1 VPITEVDKIWM
12 NGELVDWPDATIHVL
27 SHGLHYGS
35 GVFEG
40 IRAYETPNGTAVF
53 RLTDHLKRLDNS
65 AKLLGMDLSYSVE
78 ELRAASHELIAVN
91 GLPECYLRPIAF
103 FGYGELGVSAVGNPV
118 DVVIMSWPW
127 GAYLGEDSLTK
138 GIRAKI
144 SSWQRIG
151 PNVIPHV
158 AKATGVYLNS
168 MLAVTEANRAG
179 YDEAI
184 LLTAEGYV
192 ADGSGENVFI
202 VKDGELYTPDL
213 STSILPGITRDTV
226 IQIAQDLGYRVHEK
240 SLIRSDLYLAD
251 EAFMT
256 GTAAEVTPLRAV
268 DDVEIGVGP
277 ITLEIQ
283 EAYLDTARGRSERW
297 AQWLEYATPAPAEA

>member
-1 VPITEVDKIWM
+1 MRETEKIWM
-12 NGELVDWPDATIHVL
+12 NGELVPWDDARIHV
-27 SHGLHYGS
+27 
-35 GVFEG
+35 
-40 IRAYETPNGTAVF
+40 GTAVF
-53 RLTDHLKRLDNS
+53 RLTDHLKRLENS
-65 AKLLGMDLSYSVE
+65 AKLLGMLLPFSVDD
-78 ELRAASHELIAVN
+78 LRAAAHELIAVN

-103 FGYGELGVSAVGNPV
+103 FGYGELGVSAIGNPV

-127 GAYLGEDSLTK
+127 GAYLGEEGLKK

-192 ADGSGENVFI
+192 
-202 VKDGELYTPDL
+202 
-213 STSILPGITRDTV
+213 
-226 IQIAQDLGYRVHEK
+226 
-240 SLIRSDLYLAD
+240 
-251 EAFMT
+251 
-256 GTAAEVTPLRAV
+256 
-268 DDVEIGVGP
+268 
-277 ITLEIQ
+277 
-283 EAYLDTARGRSERW
+283 
-297 AQWLEYATPAPAEA
+297 